1 MPELFSNE
9 IDELSTDDLRNIRG
23 KLTLLP
29 PCHCFEF
36 VDVPSCELVKHFG
49 SSPPVVP
56 YLDRLKSVMAAQ
68 DVYGGDGSSS
78 YYRPIEQWCTRIIG
92 QISASQ
98 RTRPAPAGSPTNSL
112 RSSAESSESKN
123 HTRWNRSR
131 LECVAQKSAARTAI
145 CSRVSG

>member
-23 KLTLLP
+23 KLTLLL

-36 VDVPSCELVKHFG
+36 VDVQSCELVKHFG

-68 DVYGGDGSSS
+68 DVYGGDGFLFLLSS
-78 YYRPIEQWCTRIIG
+78 YRTVVYAHNRPDLRQPANPSRSGRKSDQFIDVICGIQRIEE
-92 QISASQ
+92 
-98 RTRPAPAGSPTNSL
+98 PHPV
-112 RSSAESSESKN
+112 E
-123 HTRWNRSR
+123 
-131 LECVAQKSAARTAI
+131 
-145 CSRVSG
+145 